1 MNIESSCDTYILD
14 YYSAIKR
21 NEVLIHATIWMNLK
35 GIMLNDKSQS
45 QDVTCVW
52 FHLTFAKWQNY
63 RDEEEINGFQG
74 FQSTGGRG
82 KENGCYWKG

>member
-1 MNIESSCDTYILD
+1 MIPRTTRLD
-14 YYSAIKR
+14 
-21 NEVLIHATIWMNLK
+21 LK
-35 GIMLNDKSQS
+35 EIMLNDKSQS